1 MQFSLPTHPKIMNE
15 MKNVNGIIY
24 KVTNQATNE
33 NYIGATTKSIEERK
47 IDHFQ
52 KSETTN
58 CYKFQNAISTYGKDA
73 FVWEQI
79 DTASSIDELA
89 KKEIQYIEKFETN
102 LKGYNL
108 DKGGGFKKTIYKYN
122 LDGSLNCTYDN
133 LSNAGN
139 SINVRKQDISRA
151 CWSVN
156 HTLGGFLWSYE
167 HVEDFKPNTD
177 NRKKEVL
184 QYNLNGNLL
193 AKYVSASEASRKTG
207 ISKTCI
213 TRCCRRE
220 RQNSGGFRWEYY

>member
-1 MQFSLPTHPKIMNE
+1 
-15 MKNVNGIIY
+15 MKNENGIIY
-24 KVTNQATNE
+24 KVTNIKTE
-33 NYIGATTKSIEERK
+33 EKYIGATTKSIEERQQ
-47 IDHFQ
+47 DHFR
-52 KSETTN
+52 KSETNN

-102 LKGYNL
+102 SKGYNS

-122 LDGSLNCTYDN
+122 LDGSFNSSYDN
-133 LSNAGN
+133 LTDAGN
-139 SINVRKQDISRA
+139 SINVKKQDISRA

-156 HTLGGFLWSYE
+156 HTLAGFLWSYE
-167 HVEDFKPNTD
+167 YVDAFKPNID

-213 TRCCRRE
+213 TRCCRKE
-220 RQNSGGFRWEYY
+220 RVQSGGFIWNYFLN